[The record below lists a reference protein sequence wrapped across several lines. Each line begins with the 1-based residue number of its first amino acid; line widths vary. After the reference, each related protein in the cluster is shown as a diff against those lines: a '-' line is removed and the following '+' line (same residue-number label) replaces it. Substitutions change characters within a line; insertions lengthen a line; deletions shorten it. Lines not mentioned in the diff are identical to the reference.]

1 MKRIIFYMLAGI
13 TASLMFSGCG
23 RQPAVPAP
31 DGSRTDFSLAFFR
44 NAVSEAD
51 ADANVLVSPFS
62 AGTALSML
70 AEGAE
75 GGTREE
81 LMSALGGKTFSG
93 DILSADSLAD
103 VRSANSA
110 WLRPGLEIKDGYRTL
125 LRESYSASV
134 RTEDFSDPATK
145 DAINSWCSDNTEGRI
160 TEIVDEISPDMV
172 MFLINA
178 LYFKASWIHEF
189 DENLTAD
196 ELFHGSAGDNEVQ
209 MMKISERF
217 RYAEA
222 AGSQLIE
229 LPYKGGKY
237 TMLVALPA
245 EGIDMNKAL
254 AGLRA
259 SAFAGALESLEYR
272 KVALTLPKFRF
283 DTDIVLNSLL
293 EKMGVRKAF
302 SSGAQFGGITDA
314 PVAVDQVRQKCFIE
328 VSESGT
334 EAAAV
339 TSIGMRLTSAGPA
352 DIPVVMKVDRPFF
365 FAIMDKSGDNMLFA
379 GRVMNL

>member
-1 MKRIIFYMLAGI
+1 
-13 TASLMFSGCG
+13 
-23 RQPAVPAP
+23 
-31 DGSRTDFSLAFFR
+31 
-44 NAVSEAD
+44 
-51 ADANVLVSPFS
+51 
-62 AGTALSML
+62 
-70 AEGAE
+70 
-75 GGTREE
+75 
-81 LMSALGGKTFSG
+81 
-93 DILSADSLAD
+93 
-103 VRSANSA
+103 
-110 WLRPGLEIKDGYRTL
+110 
-125 LRESYSASV
+125 
-134 RTEDFSDPATK
+134 
-145 DAINSWCSDNTEGRI
+145 
-160 TEIVDEISPDMV
+160 
-172 MFLINA
+172 
-178 LYFKASWIHEF
+178 
-189 DENLTAD
+189 
-196 ELFHGSAGDNEVQ
+196 
-209 MMKISERF
+209 MKISERF

-302 SSGAQFGGITDA
+302 SAGAQFGGITDA

-339 TSIGMRLTSAGPA
+339 TSIGMRLTAAGPA